1 MREKQMRLGLIG
13 SAAMIAALAAGMS
26 SSDAQFSRR
35 YCTMGGSSQSS
46 GEPDCSYNTWEQCM
60 ASASGLARYCGENP
74 EWLWRQRGA
83 SQQEPQSK
91 GRKTRNY

>member
-1 MREKQMRLGLIG
+1 MRAAVIGL
-13 SAAMIAALAAGMS
+13 ATVLAALAADVT

-35 YCTMGGSSQSS
+35 YCTMGGSDQSS

-74 EWLWRQRGA
+74 EYLWRARERGTNR
-83 SQQEPQSK
+83 QEPQGK
-91 GRKTRNY
+91 GKRRD